1 MGCAIVADR
10 TMGSLPP
17 GTVDATIA
25 LDVHPGRPHVRYLI
39 TGGAGF
45 IGSHLADRLVD
56 RGDSVLLLDDLST
69 GSLVNVQHLLGD
81 GGSPL
86 VRFVEGS
93 VLVYP
98 FVASLVDEVDVIVHL
113 AATVGVDLVVRRPLE
128 TLLNNVRGTEI
139 VLEVAAERGTKVL
152 VTSTSEVYGKNAAG
166 ALHEDSDRILGSLF
180 KARWV
185 YATSKEVDEILA
197 FEYTRT
203 RGLATVVARLFNC
216 VGPRQ
221 TGRYGMVVPRFVR
234 QALRGEDITVFGDG
248 TQSRCFCHVA
258 DTVEAL
264 LRLLDS
270 DDAVGDVFNVGSQ
283 YEISIRGLANLIIEM
298 TGSSSAVRYVPYTE
312 AYEPG
317 FEDMERRLPDI
328 SKIHRVTGWAP
339 TRDLG
344 EILDDV
350 IRFERAALTGRPVQ
364 VIEGSGPTLKQM
376 AG

>member
-1 MGCAIVADR
+1 M
-10 TMGSLPP
+10 
-17 GTVDATIA
+17 
-25 LDVHPGRPHVRYLI
+25 RYLI

-45 IGSHLADRLVD
+45 IGSHLADRLVA
-56 RGDSVLLLDDLST
+56 RGDSVLLMDDLST
-69 GSLVNVQHLLGD
+69 GSLANVEHLLGD
-81 GGSPL
+81 DGSPL
-86 VRFVEGS
+86 VRFIEGS
-93 VLVYP
+93 VLDYP
-98 FVASLVDEVDVIVHL
+98 LVASLVEEVDVVAHL
-113 AATVGVDLVVRRPLE
+113 AATVGVELVVRRPLE

-139 VLEVAAERGTKVL
+139 VLEVAAKHGAKVL

-197 FEYTRT
+197 FEYARA
-203 RGLATVVARLFNC
+203 RGLPTVVARLFNC

-234 QALRGEDITVFGDG
+234 QALRGEELTVFGDG
-248 TQSRCFCHVA
+248 TQSRCFCHVT

-264 LRLLDS
+264 IRLLDS
-270 DDAVGDVFNVGSQ
+270 DAAIGDVFNVGSQ
-283 YEISIRGLANLIIEM
+283 HEISIRALANLIIEM
-298 TGSSSAVRYVPYTE
+298 TNSSSTVTYVPYTE

-328 SKIHRVTGWAP
+328 SKIERVTGWTP
-339 TRDLG
+339 TRDLDD
-344 EILDDV
+344 ILDDV
-350 IRFERAALTGRPVQ
+350 IRYERAALTGRMVG
-364 VIEGSGPTLKQM
+364 VIEGSGPRLRRL

>member
-1 MGCAIVADR
+1 
-10 TMGSLPP
+10 
-17 GTVDATIA
+17 
-25 LDVHPGRPHVRYLI
+25 VRYLI

-45 IGSHLADRLVD
+45 IGSHLADRMVA
-56 RGDSVLLLDDLST
+56 RGDSVLLMDDLST
-69 GSLVNVQHLLGD
+69 GTLANVQHLLGD
-81 GGSPL
+81 GGSPN

-93 VLVYP
+93 VLDYP
-98 FVASLVDEVDVIVHL
+98 FVAGVVDQVDVVVHL
-113 AATVGVDLVVRRPLE
+113 AATVGVELVVRQPLE

-248 TQSRCFCHVA
+248 TQSRCFCHVE

-264 LRLLDS
+264 LRLLDC
-270 DDAVGDVFNVGSQ
+270 DEAIGDVFNVGAQ
-283 YEISIRGLANLIIEM
+283 HEISIRALANLIIEM
-298 TGSSSAVRYVPYTE
+298 TNSSSDIRYVPYTE

-328 SKIHRVTGWAP
+328 SKIRRVTGWAP
-339 TRDLG
+339 TRDLHD
-344 EILDDV
+344 ILDDV
-350 IRFERAALTGRPVQ
+350 IRHERAALTGRPVE
-364 VIEGSGPTLKQM
+364 VIEGSGPNLRRL

>member
-1 MGCAIVADR
+1 M
-10 TMGSLPP
+10 
-17 GTVDATIA
+17 
-25 LDVHPGRPHVRYLI
+25 RYLI

-45 IGSHLADRLVD
+45 IGSHLADRLVE
-56 RGDSVLLLDDLST
+56 RGDTVVLMDDLST
-69 GSLVNVQHLLGD
+69 GSLKNIRHLLGED
-81 GGSPL
+81 S
-86 VRFVEGS
+86 VNNKQARFVDGS
-93 VLVYP
+93 VLDYP
-98 FVASLVDEVDVIVHL
+98 LVSSVVEEVDVVVHL

-139 VLEVAAERGTKVL
+139 VLEVAANRGAKVL
-152 VTSTSEVYGKNAAG
+152 VTSTSEIYGKNAAG

-203 RGLATVVARLFNC
+203 RGLPTVVARLFNC

-264 LRLLDS
+264 IRLLDN
-270 DDAVGDVFNVGSQ
+270 DDVIGDVFNVGSQ
-283 YEISIRGLANLIIEM
+283 HEISIRALASLVIEM
-298 TGSSSAVRYVPYTE
+298 TGSSSEIRYVPYTE

-328 SKIHRVTGWAP
+328 SKIERMTGWVP
-339 TRDLG
+339 TRDLD

-350 IRFERAALTGRPVQ
+350 IRFERAALSGRAVE
-364 VIEGSGPTLKQM
+364 VMEGSGPNLRRL

>member
-1 MGCAIVADR
+1 MAPLA
-10 TMGSLPP
+10 
-17 GTVDATIA
+17 ATIA
-25 LDVHPGRPHVRYLI
+25 RDVIPGRAQVRYLV

-45 IGSHLADRLVD
+45 IGSHLADRLVS
-56 RGDSVLLLDDLST
+56 RGDSVVLMDDLST
-69 GSLVNVQHLLGD
+69 GSLTNIEHLLGD
-81 GGSPL
+81 EAGAGSRA
-86 VRFVEGS
+86 RFVNGS
-93 VLVYP
+93 VLDYP
-98 FVASLVDEVDVIVHL
+98 LVTSLVDEVDVVVHL
-113 AATVGVDLVVRRPLE
+113 AATVGVELVVRRPLE

-139 VLEVAAERGTKVL
+139 VLEVAASRGTKVL

-166 ALHEDSDRILGSLF
+166 ALHEDSDRIMGSLF

-203 RGLATVVARLFNC
+203 RGLPTVVARLFNC

-248 TQSRCFCHVA
+248 TQSRCFCHVS

-264 LRLLDS
+264 IRLLDS
-270 DDAVGDVFNVGSQ
+270 EDAVGDVFNVGSQ
-283 YEISIRGLANLIIEM
+283 HEISIRGLANLVIDM
-298 TGSSSAVRYVPYTE
+298 TSSSSEVRYVPYTE

-328 SKIHRVTGWAP
+328 SKIARVTGWEP
-339 TRDLG
+339 TRDLTA
-344 EILDDV
+344 ILEDV
-350 IRFERAALTGRPVQ
+350 IRHERAALTGRPLE
-364 VIEGSGPTLKQM
+364 VIEGSGPDLRRL